1 MYPIRTESL
10 WFWFWPY
17 HMACGISLSKRAYFW
32 PRGVFV
38 AAWAFL
44 LLQSKSSRALG
55 LQQLRHT
62 GSVLVGD
69 GLSYSVAYGTF
80 PDQGLNPCL
89 LHLQADSSPLSNQG
103 SPYHVLKSLK
113 IASPVATPPT

>member
-1 MYPIRTESL
+1 MWGLR
-10 WFWFWPY
+10 
-17 HMACGISLSKRAYFW
+17 CCVGLS
-32 PRGVFV
+32 PV
-38 AAWAFL
+38 
-44 LLQSKSSRALG
+44 SRALG

-89 LHLQADSSPLSNQG
+89 LHLQGRLFTTEQPGEPLSCFKVTQNSFPCG
-103 SPYHVLKSLK
+103 YTINVIYRFFIFLIFLCFF
-113 IASPVATPPT
+113 